1 MPSATPWNKSWA
13 YPRKRQLRRLLQLTR
28 IRRAAR
34 ASVDPFLEFC
44 LTDSQ
49 GQPLRQGQLH
59 RELQQFLTQHSR
71 ALVELPRDHG
81 KSLQLCGRI
90 LWELGRDPSLRVK
103 LVCATDRLAADRTR
117 FLREQIESNRRL
129 RFIFPELEPAEPWSA
144 EAFTI
149 ARPGRTIGPS
159 VAAFGLGSGST
170 GTRADLLVCDDVVE
184 VRSLQSAAER
194 QRIERYF
201 HNNLMNL
208 LEPTGR
214 FWGLCTPWHPSD
226 LNAGLK
232 KNPAFACFRRPVGP
246 NLESI
251 WPEKWPTE
259 ALAARRAEIGQ
270 ASFARGYWLQ
280 PWLETES
287 IIQEA
292 WLTHY
297 EEPLPRAEY
306 LRYVLAVDPAVSAA
320 ARADATALVAIGQR
334 PTGELDCL
342 FVRAAQLNAPA
353 LFHELAE
360 LDRLLQ
366 PDAILFE
373 SNAAFLGLKDLLQQR
388 TSFGSRVVPVVQS
401 RSKASRVASLAVTIE
416 TQRFRLRGHGAD
428 THPTQR
434 PLREEL
440 LNFPHGARDDLLDA
454 AAMACEYLLARPEP
468 RIF

>member
-1 MPSATPWNKSWA
+1 
-13 YPRKRQLRRLLQLTR
+13 
-28 IRRAAR
+28 
-34 ASVDPFLEFC
+34 
-44 LTDSQ
+44 
-49 GQPLRQGQLH
+49 
-59 RELQQFLTQHSR
+59 
-71 ALVELPRDHG
+71 
-81 KSLQLCGRI
+81 
-90 LWELGRDPSLRVK
+90 
-103 LVCATDRLAADRTR
+103 
-117 FLREQIESNRRL
+117 
-129 RFIFPELEPAEPWSA
+129 
-144 EAFTI
+144 
-149 ARPGRTIGPS
+149 
-159 VAAFGLGSGST
+159 
-170 GTRADLLVCDDVVE
+170 
-184 VRSLQSAAER
+184 
-194 QRIERYF
+194 
-201 HNNLMNL
+201 
-208 LEPTGR
+208 
-214 FWGLCTPWHPSD
+214 
-226 LNAGLK
+226 
-232 KNPAFACFRRPVGP
+232 
-246 NLESI
+246 
-251 WPEKWPTE
+251 
-259 ALAARRAEIGQ
+259 
-270 ASFARGYWLQ
+270 
-280 PWLETES
+280 
-287 IIQEA
+287 
-292 WLTHY
+292 
-297 EEPLPRAEY
+297 
-306 LRYVLAVDPAVSAA
+306 VDPAVSAA